1 MRLAIVMR
9 ECKLSNKEFIWN
21 STNRNPSFWR
31 WPIGF
36 RSVIEFTNSPVNNCQ
51 PKVVGKNADFFPVL
65 SSDRNFNINRCSFFF
80 FFHENLMKKTKG
92 RCFRI
97 FFIRTKYLV
106 DIRGGTV
113 LKKRSVRQNGELNQL
128 LWKL

>member
-36 RSVIEFTNSPVNNCQ
+36 RSVIEFTNSPVNNRQ

-65 SSDRNFNINRCSFFF
+65 SSDRNFNINRCSFF

>member
-1 MRLAIVMR
+1 
-9 ECKLSNKEFIWN
+9 
-21 STNRNPSFWR
+21 
-31 WPIGF
+31 
-36 RSVIEFTNSPVNNCQ
+36 
-51 PKVVGKNADFFPVL
+51 
-65 SSDRNFNINRCSFFF
+65 
-80 FFHENLMKKTKG
+80 MKKTEG

>member
-36 RSVIEFTNSPVNNCQ
+36 RSVIEFTNSPVNNRQ

-65 SSDRNFNINRCSFFF
+65 SSDRNFNINRCSFFL
-80 FFHENLMKKTKG
+80 FHENLMKKTKG

>member
-21 STNRNPSFWR
+21 STNKNPSFWR

-51 PKVVGKNADFFPVL
+51 PKVVGKNDDFFPML
-65 SSDRNFNINRCSFFF
+65 SSDRNFDINRCSFFF
-80 FFHENLMKKTKG
+80 PWEFNGKTKG

-106 DIRGGTV
+106 DIRGGNV
-113 LKKRSVRQNGELNQL
+113 LRKRSVRQNGELNQL